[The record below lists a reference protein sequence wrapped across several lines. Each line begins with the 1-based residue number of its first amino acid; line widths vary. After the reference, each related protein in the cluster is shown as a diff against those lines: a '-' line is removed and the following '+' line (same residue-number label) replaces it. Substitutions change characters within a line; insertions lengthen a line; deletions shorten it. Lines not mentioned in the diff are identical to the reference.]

1 MEVMSAEQLAAC
13 TKERD
18 EEEEE
23 EEEATLAEDWALA
36 GLETHKP

>member
-23 EEEATLAEDWALA
+23 EATLAEDWALA